1 MAEIPAAFHDL
12 LRAPGIA
19 TLTTNGADGYPQST
33 ALWYHFD
40 GEVIRI
46 LMQASTRKAKNLQRD
61 PRCTFL
67 LIDPNDSHRVI
78 EVRADADLTVE
89 QGNDRPLSTMILANY
104 GTSWDRMSNV
114 DAPRVIATLRPVRIN
129 TVG

>member
-1 MAEIPAAFHDL
+1 MAEIPASFHDL
-12 LRAPGIA
+12 LMSPGIA

-40 GEVIRI
+40 GDMIRI
-46 LMQASTRKAKNLQRD
+46 VMQAGTRKAKNLQRD
-61 PRCTFL
+61 PRCTFI
-67 LIDPNDSHRVI
+67 LIDPRNSHRVI

-89 QGNDRPLSTMILANY
+89 QGDDRPLSTMILARY
-104 GTSWDRMSNV
+104 GTSPERMSNV
-114 DAPRVIATLRPVRIN
+114 DAPRVIATLQPVRVN

>member
-12 LRAPGIA
+12 LRTPGIA

-46 LMQASTRKAKNLQRD
+46 VMQAGTRKAKNLQRD
-61 PRCTFL
+61 PRCSFI

-78 EVRADADLTVE
+78 EIRADADLTIE
-89 QGNDRPLSTMILANY
+89 QGADRPLSTMILARY
-104 GTSWDRMSNV
+104 GTSWDQMSNV
-114 DAPRVIATLRPVRIN
+114 DAPRAVATLRPARVN